1 MNGRKWPWQAR
12 GRAPTAVSSIT
23 APTRPQELNWQV
35 SAGGPQGHLPASP
48 GQNPLSQVVSK
59 FLCKL
64 PPEITSP
71 WWNFCPPHVSTR
83 SPHSPTSALKQLFT
97 NHRDLPASSQGWGSR
112 KHSVN
117 SERGRGCGASSSA
130 EATCSRAHH
139 PVPSPPLQKRNLRS
153 TCPSSLDQFPTTG
166 LSEARFPDQHSH
178 PSHSASL
185 TFLFFFFGHV
195 AWGSSSTTMTS
206 L

>member
-1 MNGRKWPWQAR
+1 MAGSGCGRHGAEPPLQCHQSQHQPGLGSSTGRCQQGAPRATCQQAQGKTR
-12 GRAPTAVSSIT
+12 LAKLFPSS
-23 APTRPQELNWQV
+23 
-35 SAGGPQGHLPASP
+35 SASCRLKSPHLGG
-48 GQNPLSQVVSK
+48 
-59 FLCKL
+59 
-64 PPEITSP
+64 TSV
-71 WWNFCPPHVSTR
+71 PPHVSTR

-139 PVPSPPLQKRNLRS
+139 PVPSPPLQKRKLRS

-178 PSHSASL
+178 PSHRASL
-185 TFLFFFFGHV
+185 KFLFFFFWATWHGDLV
-195 AWGSSSTTMTS
+195 PQP
-206 L
+206 